1 MKVRWRQHE
10 ATLVNIIWA
19 ILVARY
25 MWEWARL
32 SPQEISTHYA
42 APFISSHRH
51 FNYFTRVLLPQV
63 VSILVMV
70 LAYLRVNQLIS
81 LCVSPAGRKSVWV
94 FLGTFLQALVI
105 IYIIGPGINFL
116 SYYTDPYYMTNN
128 TLWTYP
134 LTFGYH
140 PQPFY
145 NVFGGIDMAAFLL
158 AAYLIYACFREVIIY
173 YFEKQQVRR
182 SYQITMVNQA
192 TFFAVAFL
200 IIPIFLSVF
209 NLVTDD
215 NFYCY
220 YFAFAPATAL
230 VFSTNVYV
238 LFPRTDKKSFDKS
251 AGGFFV
257 GPLLLRS
264 FIYTLVF
271 SIFLRENWSI
281 AIVFGCWAV
290 QVLVM
295 TPLSWLYFQQ
305 RKDKILELRGL
316 EQALTKSTADLQ
328 FLRMQINPHFLFNAL
343 NTLYGTAL
351 VEGSTKTAEGIQMLG
366 DMMRFMLHENTLDYI
381 GMDKEIGYLKNYIS
395 LQKLRTQ
402 ASPDIVI
409 EDDITQ
415 KDCNHRIAPMLLI
428 PFVEN
433 AFKHG
438 ISLTEKSWIRI
449 KLECDDQRI
458 NFEVRN
464 SIHPSAATDPE
475 RAESGIGLKNVGERL
490 KLLYPGRYHFD
501 YGPQGSQFVAGVT
514 IKAN

>member
-1 MKVRWRQHE
+1 
-10 ATLVNIIWA
+10 
-19 ILVARY
+19 
-25 MWEWARL
+25 
-32 SPQEISTHYA
+32 
-42 APFISSHRH
+42 
-51 FNYFTRVLLPQV
+51 
-63 VSILVMV
+63 
-70 LAYLRVNQLIS
+70 
-81 LCVSPAGRKSVWV
+81 
-94 FLGTFLQALVI
+94 
-105 IYIIGPGINFL
+105 
-116 SYYTDPYYMTNN
+116 
-128 TLWTYP
+128 
-134 LTFGYH
+134 
-140 PQPFY
+140 
-145 NVFGGIDMAAFLL
+145 
-158 AAYLIYACFREVIIY
+158 
-173 YFEKQQVRR
+173 
-182 SYQITMVNQA
+182 MVNQA

-381 GMDKEIGYLKNYIS
+381 GMDKEIGYLKNYIA

-402 ASPDIVI
+402 TSPDIVI
-409 EDDITQ
+409 EDEITQ

-438 ISLTEKSWIRI
+438 VSLAEKSWIRI

-475 RAESGIGLKNVGERL
+475 RAQSGIGLKNVGERL
-490 KLLYPGRYHFD
+490 KLLYPGRHRLD
-501 YGPQGSQFVAGVT
+501 YGPQGSEFVASVT